1 MKSYSIRILKD
12 RLLKTMVII
21 LSVLTCVPLILII
34 GKVLLKGYRQINL
47 SFFSFSTPSTLDA
60 MLAVNNNQLI
70 PGGIAN
76 GITGTMMMVL
86 IATVIAVP
94 IGLLCG
100 VYLSENRKTR
110 FAGIIR
116 FLTEILQGTPSII
129 TGIIAYI
136 WVVVP
141 MRSYSAI
148 AGSISLAIMLLPL
161 IIRSTE
167 ETLNLLPESLKEASL
182 SLGSSYTMMVLKVL
196 IPSAFG
202 GILTGILLAISRVIG
217 ETAPLMLTALGA
229 SAIQWDPA
237 KPTSA
242 VSLLIWEFY
251 NDPNLSNMIW
261 SASLFLLILVLVL
274 NLTAKKIAKKWK
286 I

>member
-47 SFFSFSTPSTLDA
+47 SFFTETTPSTLDA

-148 AGSISLAIMLLPL
+148 AGSISLANKKVACEPFVMLPKGQ
-161 IIRSTE
+161 RF
-167 ETLNLLPESLKEASL
+167 PH
-182 SLGSSYTMMVLKVL
+182 
-196 IPSAFG
+196 
-202 GILTGILLAISRVIG
+202 
-217 ETAPLMLTALGA
+217 
-229 SAIQWDPA
+229 
-237 KPTSA
+237 
-242 VSLLIWEFY
+242 
-251 NDPNLSNMIW
+251 
-261 SASLFLLILVLVL
+261 
-274 NLTAKKIAKKWK
+274 
-286 I
+286 

>member
-1 MKSYSIRILKD
+1 
-12 RLLKTMVII
+12 
-21 LSVLTCVPLILII
+21 
-34 GKVLLKGYRQINL
+34 
-47 SFFSFSTPSTLDA
+47 

-237 KPTSA
+237 NLLRQCLYSFGSSIMTLTSA
-242 VSLLIWEFY
+242 I
-251 NDPNLSNMIW
+251 
-261 SASLFLLILVLVL
+261 
-274 NLTAKKIAKKWK
+274 
-286 I
+286 